1 MQETVS
7 RSSSRVPAESVAMFA
22 ALLLVDSFHY
32 IFARLLLPYFHP
44 TASAFYVLAVG
55 TVEVGIFAL
64 VVRKL
69 HWRPAV
75 RYFWFFVSIGFLIAG
90 STVLSYA
97 SIAFVDPGTAAMLGK
112 TGVIFSLLLSV
123 VWLHERLSRIQLLGA
138 VLAVAGVALISYH
151 PGNVVQVGSLLVLAS
166 AFMYA
171 LHTAIVK
178 RHGEDIEF
186 LDFFFY
192 RLLATT
198 GFLLL
203 FATAAG
209 HLTWPSGN
217 VWLLLLVTGSVDV
230 VISRTLYYMTLRM
243 FPMGIHTIILMLS
256 PVVAVVVSLFL
267 FGTFPGVQELVGGAA
282 ILAGVAI
289 VTRRS

>member
-7 RSSSRVPAESVAMFA
+7 HASSRVHAESAAMFA
-22 ALLLVDSFHY
+22 VLLLVDSFHY

-64 VVRKL
+64 AVRKL
-69 HWRPAV
+69 HWQPA
-75 RYFWFFVSIGFLIAG
+75 RRHFWFFVSIGFLIAG
-90 STVLSYA
+90 STVLSYT
-97 SIAFVDPGTAAMLGK
+97 SIAFLDPGTAAMLGK

-123 VWLHERLSRIQLLGA
+123 VWLHERLARIQVFGA
-138 VLAVAGVALISYH
+138 GLAVVGVAAISYH

-166 AFMYA
+166 ALMYA

-178 RHGEDIEF
+178 RHGQNIEF

-203 FATAAG
+203 FAAASG
-209 HLTWPSGN
+209 HLAWPGGN

-230 VISRTLYYMTLRM
+230 VISRTLYYLTLRM
-243 FPMGIHTIILMLS
+243 FPMGIHTIILTLS
-256 PVVAVVVSLFL
+256 PVVAIVVSFFL